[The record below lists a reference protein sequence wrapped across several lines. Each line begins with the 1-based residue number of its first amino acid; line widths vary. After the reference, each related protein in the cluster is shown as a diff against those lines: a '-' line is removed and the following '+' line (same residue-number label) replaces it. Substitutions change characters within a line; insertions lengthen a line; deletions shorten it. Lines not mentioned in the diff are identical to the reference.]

1 MTITNE
7 FIARY
12 YSMKSDGYSRR
23 KIAAA
28 TGVAEST
35 IRGWEKSGKL
45 NQEEKLLAA
54 GSIVRP
60 HKKRKKLT
68 GKTYVFTAAQNNTF
82 VHDDFLKS
90 LLNYC
95 EHNNAELKVAT
106 FHYNK
111 SGFQNG
117 DSDKTWYDPK
127 IVPYILDESAEVF
140 PGLIWCGELNILP
153 TAVNPL
159 SGFQTYCKDASGIIP
174 HAKVQLESVAAGKH
188 QPCRFLYTTGAITK
202 ANYVQMKA
210 GQKAEFHHSYAAVVA
225 EVDED
230 GDWFVRQLI
239 ADTDTGEFY
248 DFTTLYTPNSIV
260 ENQRVEAINYGDIH
274 SEIPDEIVFEATFG
288 KGGMLDQLKPKYQ
301 FCHDTLNFSVR
312 NHHNRDSPYFR
323 YKMQVRDEGKDLV
336 ENDLKAATHTLTYLQ
351 RDWSETIVVN
361 SNHDMA
367 MLKWL
372 EQADPKKDN
381 VWNAAYYHKCQARV
395 LQAILEKDEHFS
407 IFEWAA
413 KQINPNLKALFL
425 KEDESF
431 VICEDHGGGIECG
444 NHGHLGV
451 NGARGG
457 VNSYRVLGARQN
469 IGHGHSATIKESVW
483 MAGIKGNLDQFY
495 NKGASSWSNSDI
507 ITFKN
512 SKRAMITWKNG
523 KFRVRR

>member
-1 MTITNE
+1 MTITDE

-12 YSMKSDGYSRR
+12 FSLKNDGYSRR

-45 NQEEKLLAA
+45 KQEEKLLAA

-90 LLNYC
+90 LLTYC

-140 PGLIWCGELNILP
+140 PGLIFCGELNILP

-159 SGFQTYCKDASGIIP
+159 SGFQTYCGDASGIIP
-174 HAKVQLESVAAGKH
+174 HVKVQLQSVPSGKH
-188 QPCRFLYTTGAITK
+188 QECRMLYTTGAITK

-210 GQKAEFHHSYAAVVA
+210 GQKAEFHHVYGAVVA

-239 ADTDTGEFY
+239 ADSDTGEFY
-248 DFTTLYTPNSIV
+248 DLTTLYTPEGIV
-260 ENQRVEAINYGDIH
+260 EDQRVEAINYGDLH
-274 SEIPDEIVFEATFG
+274 SEKADIHLYEATFG
-288 KGGMLDQLKPKYQ
+288 VGGMLDELRPKYQ
-301 FCHDTLNFSVR
+301 FCHDTLDFMTR
-312 NHHNRDSPYFR
+312 NHHNIKSPYFR
-323 YKMQVRDEGKDLV
+323 YKMQVASGGKDVV
-336 ENDLKAATHTLTYLQ
+336 EDDIKATVKTFLMMQ
-351 RDWSETIVVN
+351 RDWCETIVVN

-367 MLKWL
+367 MSKWL
-372 EQADPKKDN
+372 ETSDPKDDN
-381 VWNAAYYHKCQARV
+381 IWNAIYYHKCMGRV
-395 LQAILEKDEHFS
+395 LQAISEQDRDFS
-407 IFEWAA
+407 IFEWAV
-413 KQINPNLKALFL
+413 KQACPEVKARFL

-431 VICEDHGGGIECG
+431 MICGPQGIECG
-444 NHGHLGV
+444 SHGHLGA

-457 VNSYRVLGARQN
+457 VNTYKILGARHN
-469 IGHGHSATIKESVW
+469 IGHGHSATIMDSVY
-483 MAGIKGNLDQFY
+483 MAGIKGKLDQIY
-495 NKGASSWSNSDI
+495 NKGASSWSQSDVV
-507 ITFKN
+507 TYKN
-512 SKRAMITWKNG
+512 SKRAMITWKNN
-523 KFRVRR
+523 KYRVRRNK